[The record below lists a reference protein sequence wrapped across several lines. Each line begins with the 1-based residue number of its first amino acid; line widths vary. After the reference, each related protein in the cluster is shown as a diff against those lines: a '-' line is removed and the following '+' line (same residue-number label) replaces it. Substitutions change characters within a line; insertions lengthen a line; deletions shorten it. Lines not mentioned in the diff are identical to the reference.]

1 MKAKILLIIALFVA
15 YGCSDIYET
24 TSSDEISDE
33 SVPLTRSTN
42 KTYEYYYWSNGVKT
56 PLIKDENKSYVIVK
70 SESYKSIEN
79 SILSNVI
86 HTHSINDYAP
96 LAIKSSRS
104 SDKSLGLQAFTIDN
118 NSSIRLAQDDI
129 VYCAPY
135 FKTSN
140 GAEIGITNIISV
152 QISGSQG
159 CTKLQ
164 EIAEECNL
172 EFLGENKY
180 DPQVYYLSC
189 SKESQGNALEMAN
202 YIYESGICTYAEP
215 EFLIESRPDTY
226 PNDLHFGDQWN
237 LLNNLYPAY
246 DIDYVNT
253 IADFSFQNIND
264 IIVAVVDNGIY
275 NNHEDLP
282 LYHVSYDAHTG
293 GTSSAL
299 YGSHG
304 TKVAG
309 VIGATS
315 NNSLGI
321 TGIASGIKIMP
332 ISICY
337 GEDGTRLGI
346 SPSTSTHFANAIRFA
361 ANNGAYI
368 INNSWS
374 FPTVISPMNDINSAI
389 DYAHTK
395 GCVVVF
401 SSGND
406 NGAVSQPAAGA
417 PANTLV
423 VGAIDKYG
431 YRSEFSNYGSSLD
444 IVAPGSGIW
453 TTTWTGGY
461 NSHNGTS
468 YAAPHVAA
476 IAGLMLSVN
485 PSLSNS
491 EICTILESTT
501 HKMDNY
507 DFSAMTGRPNGTW
520 NNEVGYGLVN
530 CYDAVSLAY
539 YYNEN
544 NYFNL
549 IEFDYSDSQVE
560 IDLKTKDN
568 ISIIWDWETKDISY
582 INATA
587 TAPKDT
593 TITHNYG
600 TTGNRRIIIAEP
612 VAPGETAPTSSS
624 ALTRFELITGNK
636 ASNIDIKAVNSAL
649 EYIRIIGG
657 ANFTPQTVSIN
668 GLSALKELYLV
679 QLKNASVSVKNC
691 SSLTTFGTSRHIW
704 RHREFGSLTPI
715 DPDSLD
721 PNVVGGGTTTPDEWP
736 NVPETQMSPSSLSI
750 SNCPL
755 IHTLS
760 LENAGFINF
769 SFSGMNNLS
778 YVYLSSQLGK
788 IVGAGSNVSILS
800 TSGYFLSSAIST
812 LPPRSSLLRG
822 KIVIRAVNTSN
833 TAYIPASIGSGHK
846 TNIGN
851 TCESKNW
858 TLVWDSDPVNNP
870 LF

>member
-1 MKAKILLIIALFVA
+1 MKTKLLLIIALFVA

-24 TSSDEISDE
+24 ISSDEISDE
-33 SVPLTRSTN
+33 SVPLTRSAN
-42 KTYEYYYWSNGVKT
+42 ETYEYYYWSDGVKI

-70 SESYKSIEN
+70 SESYKSIED
-79 SILSNVI
+79 SIQSNVI
-86 HTHSINDYAP
+86 HAHSINDYAP

-104 SDKSLGLQAFTIDN
+104 SDKSLGLKAFTIDN
-118 NSSIRLAQDDI
+118 NSSIRLAQDYI

-140 GAEIGITNIISV
+140 GSEIGITNIISV

-172 EFLGENKY
+172 ELLGENKY

-189 SKESQGNALEMAN
+189 SKESKGNALEMAN

-215 EFLIESRPDTY
+215 EFIIESRPDTY
-226 PNDLHFGDQWN
+226 PNDQHFVDQWN

-246 DIDYVNT
+246 DIDYANT
-253 IADFSFQNIND
+253 IADFSFQNLND

-282 LYHVSYDAHTG
+282 LYNVSYDAHTG
-293 GTSSAL
+293 NTPSSL
-299 YGSHG
+299 YGDHG

-309 VIGATS
+309 IIGATS

-337 GEDGTRLGI
+337 TADGERLGI
-346 SPSTSTHFANAIRFA
+346 SASTSTQFANAIRFA
-361 ANNGAYI
+361 ADNGASI

-374 FPTVISPMNDINSAI
+374 FNTTNPISQINSAI
-389 DYAHTK
+389 NYAHTK
-395 GCVVVF
+395 DCVVVF
-401 SSGND
+401 ASGND
-406 NGAVSQPAAGA
+406 NGAVSQPAAGS

-431 YRSEFSNYGSSLD
+431 YRSDFSNYGSSLD

-461 NSHNGTS
+461 DSRNGTS

-476 IAGLMLSVN
+476 IAGLTLAVN

-491 EICTILESTT
+491 DICKILESTAQ
-501 HKMDNY
+501 KISNY
-507 DFSAMTGRPNGTW
+507 SFSTTTGRENGIW
-520 NNEVGYGLVN
+520 NDYVGYGLVN
-530 CYDAVSLAY
+530 CYDAVNLAY
-539 YYNEN
+539 HYNAS

-549 IEFDYSDSQVE
+549 IEFDYSGSQIE
-560 IDLKTKDN
+560 LDLKTTDN
-568 ISIIWDWETKDISY
+568 IAVIWDWESKDISY
-582 INATA
+582 INAA
-587 TAPKDT
+587 TSSPTDT

-600 TTGNRRIIIAEP
+600 TTGSRRIIIAETI
-612 VAPGETAPTSSS
+612 APGETAPTSST
-624 ALTRFELITGNK
+624 ALTRFELTTGNN
-636 ASNIDIKAVNSAL
+636 ASNIDIKAINSAL

-657 ANFTPQTVSIN
+657 ANFASQTVSID
-668 GLSALKELYLV
+668 GLNALKELYLV
-679 QLKNASVSVKNC
+679 QLKNASISVKNC

-704 RHREFGSLTPI
+704 RHREFVSLTPI
-715 DPDSLD
+715 DPDALD
-721 PNVVGGGTTTPDEWP
+721 PNVVGGGTTSPNEWP

-788 IVGAGSNVSILS
+788 IVGAGSNVLMPS

-812 LPPRSSLLRG
+812 LPPRSSLSRG

>member
-1 MKAKILLIIALFVA
+1 MKTKIFLILTVLAF
-15 YGCSDIYET
+15 CSCQGILET
-24 TSSDEISDE
+24 APFDDTTNE
-33 SVPLTRSTN
+33 SIPLTRSTYES
-42 KTYEYYYWSNGVKT
+42 YEYYYWCNGVKI
-56 PLIKDENKSYVIVK
+56 PLTKDENKLYIITS
-70 SESYKSIEN
+70 SDGYKSVEN
-79 SILSNVI
+79 SIQDLAI
-86 HTHSINDYAP
+86 HANAIDDYAS
-96 LAIKSSRS
+96 LAIKTPRS
-104 SDKSLGLQAFTIDN
+104 TDRSLELMAFTIDK
-118 NSSIRLAQDDI
+118 SSTIKIEQDDI
-129 VYCAPY
+129 IYCAPY
-135 FKTSN
+135 FKTNN
-140 GAEIGITNIISV
+140 GSEIGITNIISV

-159 CTKLQ
+159 RTKLQ
-164 EIAEECNL
+164 EIAEKCNL

-180 DPQVYYLSC
+180 DPNIHYLSC

-215 EFLIESRPDTY
+215 EFIIESKPDTY
-226 PNDLHFGDQWN
+226 PNDQHFGDQWN

-253 IADFSFQNIND
+253 ISDFSFQNIND

-282 LYHVSYDAHTG
+282 LYNVSYDAHTG
-293 GTSSAL
+293 NTPSSL

-304 TKVAG
+304 TVVAG

-337 GEDGTRLGI
+337 TADGERLGI
-346 SPSTSTHFANAIRFA
+346 SASTSTQFANAIRFA
-361 ANNGAYI
+361 ADNGASI

-374 FPTVISPMNDINSAI
+374 FSTTNPISQINSAI

-461 NSHNGTS
+461 NPYNGTS
-468 YAAPHVAA
+468 LAAPHVSA
-476 IAGLMLSVN
+476 IAGLMLTVN
-485 PSLSNS
+485 PDLTHQEVSD
-491 EICTILESTT
+491 IIESTARKLPSYT
-501 HKMDNY
+501 
-507 DFSAMTGRPNGTW
+507 FTTTSGRSNGTW

-530 CYDAVSLAY
+530 CYDAVNLAY
-539 YYNEN
+539 HYNAN

-549 IEFDYSDSQVE
+549 IEFDYSGSQIE

-568 ISIIWDWETKDISY
+568 IAVIWDWETKDISY

-587 TAPKDT
+587 SSPTDT

-600 TTGNRRIIIAEP
+600 TTGSRRIIIAETI
-612 VAPGETAPTSSS
+612 APGETAPTSSS
-624 ALTRFELITGNK
+624 ALTRFELVTGNK
-636 ASNIDIKAVNSAL
+636 ASNIAIKAINSAL

-657 ANFTPQTVSIN
+657 ANFTTQTVSIN

-679 QLKNASVSVKNC
+679 HLKNASVSVKNC
-691 SSLTTFGTSRHIW
+691 SSLTTFATSRHIW

-715 DPDSLD
+715 YPDSLD

-788 IVGAGSNVSILS
+788 IVGAGSNVSMPS

-812 LPPRSSLLRG
+812 LPPRSSLSRG

>member
-1 MKAKILLIIALFVA
+1 MKHTSII
-15 YGCSDIYET
+15 I
-24 TSSDEISDE
+24 
-33 SVPLTRSTN
+33 
-42 KTYEYYYWSNGVKT
+42 WSNGVKI

-79 SILSNVI
+79 SILSNTI

-104 SDKSLGLQAFTIDN
+104 SDKSLGLKAFTIDN

-140 GAEIGITNIISV
+140 GSEIGITNIISV

-215 EFLIESRPDTY
+215 EFIIESRPNTY
-226 PNDLHFGDQWN
+226 PNDQHFVDQWN

-246 DIDYVNT
+246 DINYVNT

-282 LYHVSYDAHTG
+282 LYHVSYDAHTEN
-293 GTSSAL
+293 TPSFL

-304 TKVAG
+304 TVVAG

-337 GEDGTRLGI
+337 TADGERLGI
-346 SPSTSTHFANAIRFA
+346 SASTPTQFANAIRFA
-361 ANNGAYI
+361 ADNGASI
-368 INNSWS
+368 INNSWA
-374 FPTVISPMNDINSAI
+374 FKTTNPINQINSAI
-389 DYAHTK
+389 NYAHTK

-401 SSGND
+401 ASGND
-406 NGAVSQPAAGA
+406 NGAVSQPAAGS

-431 YRSEFSNYGSSLD
+431 YRSGFSNYGSPLD

-461 NSHNGTS
+461 NPYDGTS
-468 YAAPHVAA
+468 LAAPHVSA
-476 IAGLMLSVN
+476 IAGLMLTVN

-491 EICTILESTT
+491 DICKILESTAQ
-501 HKMDNY
+501 KINNY
-507 DFSAMTGRPNGTW
+507 NFLTTAGKENGTW
-520 NNEVGYGLVN
+520 NDDVGYGLVN
-530 CYDAVSLAY
+530 CYDAVMQAY
-539 YYNEN
+539 YYNED
-544 NYFNL
+544 NYTSL
-549 IEFDYSDSQVE
+549 IEFDHTGQELELSLTV
-560 IDLKTKDN
+560 KDD
-568 ISIIWDWETKDISY
+568 IAVIWDWDNKDITY
-582 INATA
+582 ISASATS
-587 TAPKDT
+587 PVDT
-593 TITHNYG
+593 TLTHLYASSK
-600 TTGNRRIIIAEP
+600 TRHIIVAET
-612 VAPGETAPTSSS
+612 VAPNETTPSSSS
-624 ALTRFELITGNK
+624 ALTEFDLTIDNLAGNFE
-636 ASNIDIKAVNSAL
+636 IKPINSAL
-649 EYIRIIGG
+649 KYLRIIGE
-657 ANFTPQTVSIN
+657 PYIPEQTITIN
-668 GLSALKELYLV
+668 NMPALEQLYIV
-679 QLKNASVSVKNC
+679 NMKNSRIFISNC
-691 SSLTTFGTSRHIW
+691 PNLRTFGTSRYLWVHSSSGGTQAQSI
-704 RHREFGSLTPI
+704 GNDTV
-715 DPDSLD
+715 D
-721 PNVVGGGTTTPDEWP
+721 PNIVIGDVTLPKAWPDI
-736 NVPETQMSPSSLSI
+736 PETVMTPSLLSI
-750 SNCPL
+750 SNCPML
-755 IHTLS
+755 TSLS
-760 LENAGFINF
+760 LENVGFTNF
-769 SFSGMNNLS
+769 SFSGLNRLL
-778 YVYLSSQLGK
+778 YVYLSSQASR
-788 IVGAGSNVSILS
+788 IVGAGTNSLLTPSF
-800 TSGYFLSSAIST
+800 GYYLNNAIAT
-812 LPPRSSLLRG
+812 LPARTSSMTG
-822 KIVIRAVNTSN
+822 KIVIRAVNTSS
-833 TAYIPASIGSGHK
+833 TEFIPVDIAVDYKTSIQ
-846 TNIGN
+846 NYCN
-851 TCESKNW
+851 ANYW
-858 TLVWDSDPVNNP
+858 NLVWDSGIN
-870 LF
+870 